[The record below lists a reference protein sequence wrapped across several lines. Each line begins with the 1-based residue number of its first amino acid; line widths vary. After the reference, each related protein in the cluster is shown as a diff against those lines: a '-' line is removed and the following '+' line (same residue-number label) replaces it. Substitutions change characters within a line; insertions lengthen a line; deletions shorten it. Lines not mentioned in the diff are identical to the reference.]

1 MLFMVSQPDVLL
13 VMLPYS
19 GALIPSLGLASVK
32 AALEQAGTTARILD
46 LDYFFIGQLKK
57 QVAPEHLAQVQT
69 FENWIF
75 EEDFV
80 RLLPAVE
87 GLIQA
92 CTERVARVPSRW
104 IGFSV
109 NDYNNYTTSE
119 VIRRLRAG
127 GDRRPV
133 ILGGT
138 NCYLREH
145 MNRLSRQV
153 DAVLTGEAD
162 ETLADFEGWFKAG
175 RPGEP
180 PPGVFVPG
188 VNGELLGVHR
198 EPPARLESLPM
209 PDYDGQP
216 WPGHWT
222 LPEFPILMSRGC
234 IGRCAFCDV
243 FRRNGK
249 FRRRPPERVFEE
261 MVVLRERYPGLRL
274 HFNDSLVNGDLISLR
289 RLCQLMVSEGLR
301 IRMIGQAR
309 ARRDMTPEDYQLMHR
324 AGFHTLLY
332 GVETGSPKVRRLMN
346 KTQFATLEEEAAGYQ
361 YAHDAGIRVGVNLI
375 VGFPGETRRELEETL
390 RFLLRNKRHIDLIAS
405 ISCLSILPHTML
417 WDSPE
422 RYGIDPATK
431 ATLDWRTLDGQS
443 TRQERTWRRKWLFE
457 ELRAADFQVSHLL
470 YDLEQPGRFEAF
482 LRKGVRRARQVAARG
497 KRFMQGALSN
507 SGGRP

>member
-1 MLFMVSQPDVLL
+1 MANEPDVLL
-13 VMLPYS
+13 VMLPSS
-19 GALIPSLGLASVK
+19 GALMPSLGLASVK
-32 AALEQAGTTARILD
+32 AALEQAGTSARILD
-46 LDYFFIGQLKK
+46 LDYFFTGQLKK
-57 QVAPEHLAQVQT
+57 QVAPEDLEQVQT
-69 FENWIF
+69 FENWVF
-75 EEDFV
+75 EEDFA

-92 CTERVARVPSRW
+92 CTERVAREPSRW

-109 NDYNNYTTSE
+109 NDYNNCTTSE

-127 GDRRPV
+127 GDPRPV

-138 NCYLREH
+138 NCYLQEH

-153 DAVLTGEAD
+153 DAVLTGETD
-162 ETLADFEGWFKAG
+162 ETLADFVGWFEAG
-175 RPGEP
+175 RVGEP
-180 PPGVFVPG
+180 PPGVFLPG
-188 VNGELLGVHR
+188 AGGELVGVHR
-198 EPPARLESLPM
+198 EPPARLERLPM

-222 LPEFPILMSRGC
+222 LPEFPILLSRGC

-243 FRRNGK
+243 FCRNGR
-249 FRRRPPERVFEE
+249 FRRRPPARVFEE
-261 MVVLRERYPGLRL
+261 MVSLREVYPGVRL
-274 HFNDSLVNGDLISLR
+274 HFNDSLVNGDLAGLR
-289 RLCQLMVSEGLR
+289 DLCQRMVRERLR

-309 ARRDMTPEDYQLMHR
+309 GRRDMTPEDYQLMHR

-332 GVETGSPKVRRLMN
+332 GIETGSPQVRQLMN
-346 KTQFATLEEEAAGYQ
+346 KTQFATLEEEAAGFQ
-361 YAHDAGIRVGVNLI
+361 HAHAAGIRVGVNLI

-390 RFLLRNKRHIDLIAS
+390 QFLLQNQRHIDLIAS

-417 WDSPE
+417 WDNPE
-422 RYGIDPATK
+422 RYGIDPAMK
-431 ATLDWRTLDGQS
+431 ATLDWRTLDGQN
-443 TRQERTWRRKWLFE
+443 TRQERRWRRKWLFE
-457 ELRAADFQVSHLL
+457 ELRSAGFEMSHLL

-507 SGGRP
+507 SRRRP